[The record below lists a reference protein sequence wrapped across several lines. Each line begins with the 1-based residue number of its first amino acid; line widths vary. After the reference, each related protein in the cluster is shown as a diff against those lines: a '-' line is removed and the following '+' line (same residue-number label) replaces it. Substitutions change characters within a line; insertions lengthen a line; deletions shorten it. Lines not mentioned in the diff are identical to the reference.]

1 MPTWIQ
7 PLDPLNYLPLSALAA
22 TLPLAVV
29 LVLMGGLRKSGAI
42 SAAWGLATATLLAV
56 FIWHFPAKLAGLSLA
71 FGFLYALW
79 PILWIVFTSLWLYNL
94 AIANGSFEQLRRWMA
109 THASGN
115 PYVQAILVAF
125 CFGTLLEG
133 TSGFG
138 APVAV
143 SAFLLLGLGF
153 SSRDAVTL
161 SLIANTAPVAFGG
174 LGIPIVALAAV
185 TGLDQMKLSAML
197 GRQLPF
203 LSLILPAYL
212 VWVYGG
218 RKGLRKAWPAALV
231 GGGSYSLA
239 QFLSSNF
246 WGPYA
251 TGIVSALFSIAC
263 LVLLLRV
270 WKPGGSEA
278 TGAPLK
284 TQPGMPAGTGDKLAD
299 PSGAPGLTLQP
310 PSRAL
315 AAWAPWLIL
324 AGVMVAW
331 SYSKLFYVAQRN
343 APVPYLHNAV
353 FITLYHRLYTAV
365 YQFQPLAAG
374 TAAFTA
380 TLLTALVFR
389 NKPAVVL
396 RSGLAALKQV
406 RLPALTVGL
415 IVGLAYLYNYSGMA
429 YTLGAALAGL
439 GKVFPLVSGY
449 LGWVAC
455 FLSGSDTAS
464 NLLFGNLQ
472 VAVGRQIGV
481 NPILLAATNSSG
493 GVIGKMISPQN
504 IAVGVTT
511 VGLVGQE
518 GEILRRTFWHSLLLP
533 LGLSA
538 LAFAQAYWL
547 TGMVPK

>member
-1 MPTWIQ
+1 LPTWIQ
-7 PLDPLNYLPLSALAA
+7 PLDPLNYLPLSALTAA
-22 TLPLAVV
+22 VPLAVL
-29 LVLMGGLRKSGAI
+29 LVLMGGLRKSGAF
-42 SAAWGLATATLLAV
+42 SAAWGLATATLLAI
-56 FIWHFPAKLAGLSLA
+56 FIWHFPWRLAGLSLI
-71 FGFLYALW
+71 FGLLYALW
-79 PILWIVFTSLWLYNL
+79 PIMWIVFTSLWLYNL
-94 AIANGSFEQLRRWMA
+94 TIANGSFEQLRRWMA
-109 THASGN
+109 THASGD
-115 PYVQAILVAF
+115 PYVRAILVAF

-185 TGLDQMKLSAML
+185 TGLDQLKLSAAV

-212 VWVYGG
+212 VWVLGG
-218 RKGLRKAWPAALV
+218 RKGLREAWPAALV
-231 GGGSYSLA
+231 GGASYAIA

-251 TGIVSALFSIAC
+251 TGIVAALFSIAS

-270 WKPGGSEA
+270 WKPKGRENPDHSGG
-278 TGAPLK
+278 
-284 TQPGMPAGTGDKLAD
+284 TQKSTPAAAGDQLSAPAGGE
-299 PSGAPGLTLQP
+299 GLNPQP
-310 PSRAL
+310 ATQAL

-331 SYSKLFYVAQRN
+331 SYFKLFQVAQRN
-343 APVPYLHNAV
+343 VPVPYLHNAV
-353 FITLYHRLYTAV
+353 FIALYHKFYAAV

-374 TAAFTA
+374 TAALTA
-380 TLLTALVFR
+380 TIVTALAFR
-389 NKPAVVL
+389 NRPAVIL
-396 RSGLAALKQV
+396 RSGLTTLKQL
-406 RLPALTVGL
+406 RQPALTVVL
-415 IVGLAYLYNYSGMA
+415 IVALAYLYNYSGMA

-439 GKVFPLVSGY
+439 GKIFPLVSGY

-481 NPILLAATNSSG
+481 SPILLAATNSSG

-511 VGLVGQE
+511 VGLIGQE
-518 GEILRRTFWHSLLLP
+518 GEILRRTFWHSVLLA

-547 TGMVPK
+547 KGMVP

>member
-1 MPTWIQ
+1 
-7 PLDPLNYLPLSALAA
+7 
-22 TLPLAVV
+22 
-29 LVLMGGLRKSGAI
+29 MGGLRKSGAV
-42 SAAWGLATATLLAV
+42 SAAWGLASATLLAV
-56 FIWHFPAKLAGLSLA
+56 AVWHFPWRLACLSLA
-71 FGFLYALW
+71 FGFLYAAW
-79 PILWIVFTSLWLYNL
+79 PIMWIVFASLWLYNL
-94 AIANGSFEQLRRWMA
+94 SIANGSFEQLRRWMA
-109 THASGN
+109 THASGD
-115 PYVQAILVAF
+115 PHVQAILVAF

-185 TGLDQMKLSAML
+185 TGLDQLKLSAMV

-203 LSLILPAYL
+203 LSLVLPAYL
-212 VWVYGG
+212 VWVFGG
-218 RKGLRKAWPAALV
+218 RKGLRKAWPAALA
-231 GGGSYSLA
+231 GGASYALA
-239 QFLSSNF
+239 QFFSSNF

-251 TGIVSALFSIAC
+251 TGIVAALVSIAC

-270 WKPGGSEA
+270 WKPGGSESS
-278 TGAPLK
+278 
-284 TQPGMPAGTGDKLAD
+284 D
-299 PSGAPGLTLQP
+299 PSRETQGSTPTVAGERPAAHPGAPGLDRQP
-310 PSRAL
+310 AAQAL
-315 AAWAPWLIL
+315 AAWAPWLVL

-331 SYSKLFYVAQRN
+331 SYFKLFQVAQHN
-343 APVPYLHNAV
+343 VPIPYLHNSV
-353 FITLYHRLYTAV
+353 FITLYRKLYTAV

-380 TLLTALVFR
+380 TVVTALIFR
-389 NKPAVVL
+389 NRPAVVL
-396 RSGLAALKQV
+396 RSGLTALKQL

-415 IVGLAYLYNYSGMA
+415 IVALAYLYNYSGMA

-481 NPILLAATNSSG
+481 SPTLLAATNSSG

-511 VGLVGQE
+511 VGLIGHE
-518 GEILRRTFWHSLLLP
+518 GEILRRTFWHSVLLP

-547 TGMVPK
+547 KGMVP

>member
-1 MPTWIQ
+1 
-7 PLDPLNYLPLSALAA
+7 
-22 TLPLAVV
+22 
-29 LVLMGGLRKSGAI
+29 MGGLRKSGAL
-42 SAAWGLATATLLAV
+42 SAAWGLASATLLAISV
-56 FIWHFPAKLAGLSLA
+56 WHFPWKLACLSLG

-79 PILWIVFTSLWLYNL
+79 PIMWIVFASLWLYNH

-109 THASGN
+109 THASGD
-115 PYVQAILVAF
+115 PHIQAILVAF

-239 QFLSSNF
+239 QFLSSNY

-251 TGIVSALFSIAC
+251 TGIVAALFSILC

-270 WKPGGSEA
+270 WKPGGKGSSDLPRETQKGPPA
-278 TGAPLK
+278 VTEDALPTHTGAPGPNLK
-284 TQPGMPAGTGDKLAD
+284 PTAQ
-299 PSGAPGLTLQP
+299 
-310 PSRAL
+310 AL

-331 SYSKLFYVAQRN
+331 SYFKLFQVAQRN
-343 APVPYLHNAV
+343 VPVPSLHNAV
-353 FITLYHRLYTAV
+353 FIALYHKLYTAV

-374 TAAFTA
+374 TAALAA
-380 TLLTALVFR
+380 TFVTALVFR
-389 NKPAVVL
+389 NRPAVIL
-396 RSGLAALKQV
+396 RSGITTLKQL

-415 IVGLAYLYNYSGMA
+415 IVALAYLYNYSGMA

-439 GKVFPLVSGY
+439 GKIFPLVSGY

-481 NPILLAATNSSG
+481 SPILLAATNSSG

-511 VGLVGQE
+511 VGLIGHE

-547 TGMVPK
+547 KGMVP

>member
-1 MPTWIQ
+1 LPTWIQ
-7 PLDPLNYLPLSALAA
+7 PLDPLGYLPLSALAA
-22 TLPLAVV
+22 ALPLAV
-29 LVLMGGLRKSGAI
+29 LLLLMGGLRKSGAV
-42 SAAWGLATATLLAV
+42 SASLGLASATFLAIAV
-56 FIWHFPAKLAGLSLA
+56 WHFPWRLACLSLA
-71 FGFLYALW
+71 FGCLYALW
-79 PILWIVFTSLWLYNL
+79 PIMWIVFASLWLYNL

-109 THASGN
+109 THASGD
-115 PYVQAILVAF
+115 PHIQAILVAF

-185 TGLDQMKLSAML
+185 TGLDQLKLSAMV

-203 LSLILPAYL
+203 LSLVLPAYL
-212 VWVYGG
+212 VWMCGG
-218 RKGLRKAWPAALV
+218 RKGLRKAWPAALA
-231 GGGSYSLA
+231 GGGSYALA
-239 QFLSSNF
+239 QFLSSNY

-251 TGIVSALFSIAC
+251 TGIVAALFSIAC

-270 WKPGGSEA
+270 WKPGGSVRS
-278 TGAPLK
+278 
-284 TQPGMPAGTGDKLAD
+284 D
-299 PSGAPGLTLQP
+299 PSRETQRSAPKVSGEHTIAHPGAPGLDRQP
-310 PSRAL
+310 AAQAL

-331 SYSKLFYVAQRN
+331 SYFKLFQVAQRN
-343 APVPYLHNAV
+343 VPVPYLHNAV
-353 FITLYHRLYTAV
+353 FIALYRKLYTAV

-374 TAAFTA
+374 TAALTA
-380 TLLTALVFR
+380 TVVTALVFR
-389 NKPAVVL
+389 NRPAVIL
-396 RSGLAALKQV
+396 RSGLTALKQL

-415 IVGLAYLYNYSGMA
+415 IVALAYLYNYSGMA

-439 GKVFPLVSGY
+439 GKIFPLVSGY

-481 NPILLAATNSSG
+481 SPTLLAATNSSG

-511 VGLVGQE
+511 VGLIGHE
-518 GEILRRTFWHSLLLP
+518 GEILRRTFWHSVLLP

-547 TGMVPK
+547 KGMVP

>member
-1 MPTWIQ
+1 
-7 PLDPLNYLPLSALAA
+7 
-22 TLPLAVV
+22 
-29 LVLMGGLRKSGAI
+29 MGGLRKSGAT
-42 SAAWGLATATLLAV
+42 SAAWGLGTAAFLAV
-56 FIWHFPAKLAGLSLA
+56 LVWRFPWRLACLSLA
-71 FGFLYALW
+71 FGCFYAVW
-79 PILWIVFTSLWLYNL
+79 PILWLVFASLWLYNL

-109 THASGN
+109 AHASGD
-115 PYVQAILVAF
+115 PYIQAILVAF

-153 SSRDAVTL
+153 SARDAVTL

-218 RKGLRKAWPAALV
+218 IKGLRKAWPAALV
-231 GGGSYSLA
+231 GGASYALA
-239 QFLSSNF
+239 QFLSSNY

-251 TGIVSALFSIAC
+251 TGIVAALFAIAD
-263 LVLLLRV
+263 LMLLLRV
-270 WKPGGSEA
+270 WRPGSKENTNFPLEA
-278 TGAPLK
+278 GKGAPAVAEGALSSR
-284 TQPGMPAGTGDKLAD
+284 P
-299 PSGAPGLTLQP
+299 GAPAPNLNPAAQT
-310 PSRAL
+310 L

-324 AGVMVAW
+324 AGVMIAW
-331 SYSKLFYVAQRN
+331 SYFKLFQVSQRN
-343 APVPYLHNAV
+343 VSVPYLHNAV
-353 FITLYHRLYTAV
+353 FIALYQKLYAAI

-374 TAAFTA
+374 TAALTA
-380 TLLTALVFR
+380 TVVTALVFR
-389 NKPAVVL
+389 SGPAVVL
-396 RSGLAALKQV
+396 RSGITTLKQL

-415 IVGLAYLYNYSGMA
+415 IVALAYLYNYSGMA
-429 YTLGAALAGL
+429 YTMGAALAGL
-439 GKVFPLVSGY
+439 GKIFPLVSGY

-481 NPILLAATNSSG
+481 SPILLAATNSSG

-511 VGLVGQE
+511 VGLIGHE

-547 TGMVPK
+547 QGMVPR